1 MQVLKGA
8 LRQLA
13 IVAAVC
19 TTAGLLVSCGGPTID
34 LQKNLKVTNIAT
46 GWYDTG
52 MVDGK
57 HKLVPSIAFTLNNQA
72 EGPLVSLQVNSVFR
86 RVGETDEWGSAYQ
99 AVTGSEGLAAG
110 ATSKSLTLK
119 SPLGYTGTEPPA
131 QMLQNHLFVDA
142 QVTVFAKYG
151 SSQWTKL
158 GDFPIK
164 RVLLN
169 EATTG
174 STR

>member
-1 MQVLKGA
+1 MQAWKRAMG
-8 LRQLA
+8 QLA
-13 IVAAVC
+13 VVAVA
-19 TTAGLLVSCGGPTID
+19 AGLLVSCGGPSVD
-34 LQKNLKVTNIAT
+34 LQKNLKVTNVTT

-52 MVDGK
+52 VVDGK

-119 SPLGYTGTEPPA
+119 SPLGYTGTEPPV

-158 GDFPIK
+158 GDFPVK

-169 EATTG
+169 STEG
-174 STR
+174 SGKE